1 MAVVFSIFGMAYAAL
16 LPAFVD
22 QMLHV
27 DASGYGAIN
36 AMIGAGA
43 VIAALFIANFV
54 NTKQRGRMMLAAS
67 LAYPFLLAAFA
78 FNTNFP
84 LALLLSFSIG
94 FGFMIQANS
103 MNSLLQL
110 KVRDNMRGRVMGL
123 YTLCFFGLTPFG
135 SLAAGTVAEYIPLN
149 LTVAL
154 TGLIMLIGSLFIL
167 WRIPEIRK
175 IHV

>member
-1 MAVVFSIFGMAYAAL
+1 MSL
-16 LPAFVD
+16 LIWKWNEWKQKSPAEAG
-22 QMLHV
+22 LL
-27 DASGYGAIN
+27 SSTGELLLGADDFDIN
-36 AMIGAGA
+36 ATVRLQTGDNLGALRSF
-43 VIAALFIANFV
+43 ALA
-54 NTKQRGRMMLAAS
+54 GLG
-67 LAYPFLLAAFA
+67 YWLLAAFA

-84 LALLLSFSIG
+84 MALLLSFSIG

-110 KVRDNMRGRVMGL
+110 KVQDNMRGRVMGL

-135 SLAAGTVAEYIPLN
+135 SLAAGTIAEYIPLN

-154 TGLIMLIGSLFIL
+154 TALIMLIGSLLIL

-175 IHV
+175 INA